1 MFWRIDCGQCWLDEP
16 RATLAVNV
24 RFISS
29 CFWDWPNW
37 TQCNG
42 FGHVETGCKGRNSQC
57 HYGEYAIRLW
67 LVGWGN
73 LKLPDLES
81 ITQYG
86 IDDVDVYQCGT
97 ICNF

>member
-29 CFWDWPNW
+29 CFWDWFNW

-42 FGHVETGCKGRNSQC
+42 IGHVETGRAGRNSQC